1 MSQRQQPF
9 GTTRATPSS
18 GRPHTATTESVRPTE
33 AGTPDLSAAMPPST
47 DRRGVWSVDPTS
59 TSAVD
64 RMLAL
69 TYRVARQVG
78 LTRRASMRLCRQV
91 VLNTPVWE
99 EDQPSRGQ
107 AVAGRRARALLLTTL
122 RAALG
127 PRVDRDRL
135 DRAVRDAV
143 LADEMSLLP
152 TRQQA
157 VLRWVLEQRWTVGQ
171 VIERTG
177 WTHQQVSRLLR
188 AALTTVTVCGQSG

>member
-1 MSQRQQPF
+1 M
-9 GTTRATPSS
+9 
-18 GRPHTATTESVRPTE
+18 
-33 AGTPDLSAAMPPST
+33 
-47 DRRGVWSVDPTS
+47 DPTS